1 MLYIVVGCQGQQG
14 FLSWAYK
21 NKIVNNVFIDYL
33 GIIFICVMSTTLPTI
48 SLVETELEFPT
59 LKSLGHLYR

>member
-1 MLYIVVGCQGQQG
+1 MG

-59 LKSLGHLYR
+59 LKSLGQLYR